1 METETLDGI
10 RLLSDKVINL
20 IAAGEVVQ
28 RPASALKELLENAA
42 DAGATLI
49 RVQLKD
55 AGRTLIEVVDN
66 GCGIRAEQAEM
77 ALRRHATSKL
87 VVLEDLHRLH
97 TYGFRGE
104 ALASVAAVSVLEL
117 ATRHRDQETGVLL
130 ECEGGD
136 LKGRREAAMPVGTR
150 VTVKSLFYN
159 VPARRNFLK
168 KDETEFRNLEDE
180 FIRLALARPDLSLE
194 LHHQGR
200 PVYQLRPA
208 TPRQR
213 IQALLGK
220 SFEEGLVP
228 VDEETQLV
236 RIHGFVAKPSI
247 CRKSR
252 FAQYL
257 LVNGRY
263 VRDPYLQHAV
273 TAAMEGLLAEGL
285 HPAYILHLQVD
296 ASKVDVNVHPAK
308 TEVKFEEDK
317 AIYAILKAAVRRS
330 LGQFQCSPSLDFDKD
345 PLPDSWGIRA
355 TPSHSFQVPTLQV
368 NKLYNPFD
376 TLKAEV
382 PPKVLNEAGPLPWTA
397 AGPQSQVAE
406 EEWDQDGWS
415 FEEGRYAFRSPSR
428 LMLVDAEALRR
439 AIGMQRQVKAV
450 DLQFRP
456 GQGSLPLEDLSW
468 SLPASVPFGD
478 LASCAASMGIML
490 ELEPTGSAANGPEQR
505 LQVRAL
511 PAGASWNEA
520 RSLLEQMAS
529 LLSEG
534 LTPERSTLVGYLASC
549 RGIAGVHAPFESGNI
564 RQIFQTMQNWLRDGN
579 SITDSEGRPLA
590 VILRPSHFF
599 DNHPHTS

>member
-355 TPSHSFQVPTLQV
+355 TPSHSFRYLPY
-368 NKLYNPFD
+368 KLTNYTIHLIP
-376 TLKAEV
+376 
-382 PPKVLNEAGPLPWTA
+382 
-397 AGPQSQVAE
+397 
-406 EEWDQDGWS
+406 
-415 FEEGRYAFRSPSR
+415 
-428 LMLVDAEALRR
+428 
-439 AIGMQRQVKAV
+439 
-450 DLQFRP
+450 
-456 GQGSLPLEDLSW
+456 
-468 SLPASVPFGD
+468 
-478 LASCAASMGIML
+478 
-490 ELEPTGSAANGPEQR
+490 
-505 LQVRAL
+505 
-511 PAGASWNEA
+511 
-520 RSLLEQMAS
+520 
-529 LLSEG
+529 
-534 LTPERSTLVGYLASC
+534 
-549 RGIAGVHAPFESGNI
+549 
-564 RQIFQTMQNWLRDGN
+564 
-579 SITDSEGRPLA
+579 
-590 VILRPSHFF
+590 
-599 DNHPHTS
+599 